1 MEINTTIYDF
11 MMYFFIYGFLGWC
24 CEVAFATRHGCFV
37 NRGFLNGPICPI
49 YGVGVGLVVTL
60 LKPYSNNIAALYV
73 GGTVLVTVVEYFTG
87 LIMDK
92 MFHHKWWDYSN
103 KPLNIGGYVCLL
115 FSLVWGVALVLI
127 MRIVNPL
134 IDDLIN
140 LIPMTVGVVILI
152 ILEIALASD
161 IIVTVIGVNR
171 LNGRLEAMA
180 KISEE
185 MKKLS
190 NDIGE
195 GIYGPASA
203 GMEELEKV
211 QDSAEEHKEEAEQS
225 EEERSEEQYEDLE
238 KKAKEAEEKAK
249 QLEDLANQYDAIA
262 ADHNV
267 QSRRLLRAFP
277 YMTSNDHN
285 EHLDAMKK
293 YAPVNPRRAA
303 EEARK
308 EAEKE
313 EEQAK
318 KDEKEAELVKE
329 REEKEAEHLK
339 ETKEKA
345 EEKAEAKEKS
355 DEAVRAAQAAGG
367 TGAELPSEEPAADT
381 QADTKTDDQAPDT
394 DTQTADQAPADD
406 AEKKDSES

>member
-1 MEINTTIYDF
+1 MVINTTIYDF

-60 LKPYSNNIAALYV
+60 LKPYSNNILALYV

-92 MFHHKWWDYSN
+92 IFHHKWWDYSN

-127 MRIVNPL
+127 MRLINPL

-140 LIPMTVGVVILI
+140 LIPVTVGIVILI
-152 ILEIALASD
+152 VLEIALISD
-161 IIVTVIGVNR
+161 VIVTCIGVNK
-171 LNGRLEAMA
+171 LNGRLKLMA
-180 KISEE
+180 SISEQ
-185 MKKLS
+185 MKTIS

-211 QDSAEEHKEEAEQS
+211 QTSAEEHKEEAEADIAEKT
-225 EEERSEEQYEDLE
+225 EE
-238 KKAKEAEEKAK
+238 KAKAYEEKAAEETQKAK
-249 QLEDLANQYDAIA
+249 QLEDLAKQYEAVA
-262 ADHNV
+262 ADHSAV
-267 QSRRLLRAFP
+267 SRRLLRAFP

-285 EHLDAMKK
+285 EHLDVMKK
-293 YAPVNPRRAA
+293 YAPVNPKRAA
-303 EEARK
+303 QEA
-308 EAEKE
+308 
-313 EEQAK
+313 
-318 KDEKEAELVKE
+318 EKEAELARKQADIDE
-329 REEKEAEHLK
+329 KAAEMARQEEEKQAEHLK

-345 EEKAEAKEKS
+345 QQEAEKKEKA
-355 DEAVRAAQAAGG
+355 DEAVKAAQAAGG
-367 TGAELPSEEPAADT
+367 TGAELPSE
-381 QADTKTDDQAPDT
+381 
-394 DTQTADQAPADD
+394 PADD
-406 AEKKDSES
+406 KDDKKD